1 MIPFLINSFEEW
13 TDPQVTEGLLLC
25 DYLLFYLCEHMCV
38 CAKVYLCQQQPQG
51 LFCFLAELLH
61 PPPLHSLH
69 HLEQV
74 RLPQHWCPAVLQ
86 QLRRTQAQMQK
97 HMYTYACTILHRC
110 TLLCSKKNK
119 RCSKTINLIIILNL
133 GDISV
138 NKCTGEAAKRQPPIG
153 GGGHRLLLSLSLLT
167 DFYFVPLLLKL
178 RVFHK

>member
-1 MIPFLINSFEEW
+1 MDRSTGNWRPVVVWLSSILSVW
-13 TDPQVTEGLLLC
+13 AYV
-25 DYLLFYLCEHMCV
+25 CV
-38 CAKVYLCQQQPQG
+38 CKG
-51 LFCFLAELLH
+51 LPVSAAASGPVLLPCWAPS
-61 PPPLHSLH
+61 PPSSPLPPSPGAGQAPAAL
-69 HLEQV
+69 V
-74 RLPQHWCPAVLQ
+74 SRCPAAAAENTSTDAETHVQ
-86 QLRRTQAQMQK
+86 
-97 HMYTYACTILHRC
+97 YACTILHRC